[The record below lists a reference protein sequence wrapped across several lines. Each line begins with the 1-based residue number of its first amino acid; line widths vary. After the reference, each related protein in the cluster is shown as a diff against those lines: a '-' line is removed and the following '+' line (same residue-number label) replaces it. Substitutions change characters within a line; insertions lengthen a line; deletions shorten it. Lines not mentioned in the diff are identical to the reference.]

1 MKLVPGHVAVVTGA
15 ASGIGEALAL
25 DLAGRGVRVALSDVD
40 AAGLERVTAA
50 CNALGS
56 DAKGYVLDVSD
67 RDAVL
72 AHAEQVVADFGRV
85 NLVVNNAGVALTA
98 PIETMRHED
107 LQWVM
112 DIDFYGVVHGV
123 EAFLPHLIASGDGH
137 VVNISSVFGL
147 FAVPSQSAY
156 NAAKFA
162 VRGYT
167 EALRMEMQLAGRPVG
182 VSCVHP
188 GGIRTNVA
196 RNARTVQGGDAAA
209 LAAEFDKLARTSP
222 AKAAQVILR
231 GVERDTARVLI
242 GADAHAFSL
251 MTRVLG
257 ARYQPLVAAA
267 TRRSLAQIAGIT
279 RR

>member
-1 MKLVPGHVAVVTGA
+1 MKLTPGSVAAITGA

-40 AAGLERVTAA
+40 ATGLERVTAA
-50 CNALGS
+50 CNARGA
-56 DAKGYVLDVSD
+56 DAKGYRLDVAD
-67 RDAVL
+67 REAVL
-72 AHAEQVVADFGRV
+72 AHAADVVADFGAV

-98 PIETMRHED
+98 SIQDMPHSD
-107 LQWVM
+107 LEWVM
-112 DIDFYGVVHGV
+112 NIDFYGVTHGV
-123 EAFLPHLIASGDGH
+123 EAFLPHLIASGRGH

-147 FAVPSQSAY
+147 FAVPSQAAY

-167 EALRMEMQLAGRPVG
+167 EALRMEMRLSGHPVG

-188 GGIRTNVA
+188 GGIRTA
-196 RNARTVQGGDAAA
+196 IAANSRSLPGA
-209 LAAEFDKLARTSP
+209 DRQEMTAMFDKLARTSP

-231 GVERDTARVLI
+231 GVERDKARVLI

-251 MTRVLG
+251 MTRTLG
-257 ARYQPLVAAA
+257 AGYQPLVAAA
-267 TRRSLAQIAGIT
+267 TRKSLASLAGIT